1 MKNNS
6 NPLLFVVF
14 LFPISL
20 FCQKELAS
28 STNYKSYSSSLNNE
42 FSESSTTLVLPI
54 NMKLNLV
61 AKDKCIT
68 YKSMNTA
75 GAVMTIFGSIFF
87 VGGTAMLFISA
98 GDNYEDKSGN
108 KIGGLVIAGV
118 SGVVVGGMAL
128 GGGIPLMIIGKLKSR
143 KYCSGKESSYLSVG
157 AHDNGLGMTLTF

>member
-1 MKNNS
+1 
-6 NPLLFVVF
+6 
-14 LFPISL
+14 
-20 FCQKELAS
+20 
-28 STNYKSYSSSLNNE
+28 
-42 FSESSTTLVLPI
+42 
-54 NMKLNLV
+54 
-61 AKDKCIT
+61 
-68 YKSMNTA
+68 MNTA

>member
-61 AKDKCIT
+61 AKDKCRT

-118 SGVVVGGMAL
+118 SGVVVGAMAL
-128 GGGIPLMIIGKLKSR
+128 GGRIPLMIIGKLKSR

>member
-1 MKNNS
+1 MKNYS
-6 NPLLFVVF
+6 NPLLLVVF

-20 FCQKELAS
+20 FCQKEIAS
-28 STNYKSYSSSLNNE
+28 STNYNSYSSSLNNE
-42 FSESSTTLVLPI
+42 FSESRTTLVLPI
-54 NMKLNLV
+54 NMKLSLG
-61 AKDKCIT
+61 AKDKCRT

-87 VGGTAMLFISA
+87 AGGTAMLFISA
-98 GDNYEDKSGN
+98 GDNYEDNSGN

-128 GGGIPLMIIGKLKSR
+128 GGGIPLMIIGKMKSK

-157 AHDNGLGMTLTF
+157 TLDNGLGMKLTF

>member
-61 AKDKCIT
+61 AKDKCRT

-157 AHDNGLGMTLTF
+157 ARDNGLGMTLTF